1 MKNLFYIY
9 LLLIAIV
16 SCTKKANVEI
26 QNLNGN
32 TISVYGHGGMGI
44 KSSYPINT
52 FESIQKCL
60 NTESD
65 GVEFDVQL
73 TADSVLVAFHGKD
86 LSESTNLSGKISEL
100 TWAEIKEAKYKTTPY
115 LNYKII
121 TVNSIFS
128 RVRNLYDFN
137 YSMDCKVPDN
147 HANKKQY
154 LEIFASSISKL
165 LQKHNLKNNVYI
177 ESKDTNLINN
187 LVDLNL
193 TKRLFVYSSDFSSS
207 LTFSKEK
214 AIYGIS
220 ISNDIISKEQ
230 IELAHQNNL
239 RIVLWGIERKKDN
252 LSAVDKSPDFIQT
265 EDLNYL
271 KALLR

>member
-1 MKNLFYIY
+1 MKNNIYIIILLFSFF
-9 LLLIAIV
+9 A
-16 SCTKKANVEI
+16 CTKKADVEI
-26 QNLNGN
+26 KNLNGN
-32 TISVYGHGGMGI
+32 TISIFGHGGMGI

-60 NTESD
+60 NTGSA

-73 TADSVLVAFHGKD
+73 TSDSVLVAYHGTD

-100 TWAEIKEAKYKTTPY
+100 TWAEVKDAKYKTTPY
-115 LNYKII
+115 LDYKII
-121 TVNSIFS
+121 SVNSIFS
-128 RVRNLYDFN
+128 RVKKLYDFG

-147 HANKKQY
+147 HPHKSKY
-154 LEIFASSISKL
+154 LKNFASSINKL
-165 LQKHNLKNNVYI
+165 LKKYNLTNHAFI

-193 TKRLFVYSSDFSSS
+193 ANRLFVYSTDFSSS

>member
-1 MKNLFYIY
+1 MKNNIYILILLFSFF
-9 LLLIAIV
+9 A
-16 SCTKKANVEI
+16 CTKKADVEI

-32 TISVYGHGGMGI
+32 TISIFGHGGMGI

-60 NTESD
+60 NTGSD

-73 TADSVLVAFHGKD
+73 TSDSVLVAYHGTD

-100 TWAEIKEAKYKTTPY
+100 TWAEVKDAKYKTTPY
-115 LNYKII
+115 LDYKII
-121 TVNSIFS
+121 SVNSIFS
-128 RVRNLYDFN
+128 RVKKLYDFG

-147 HANKKQY
+147 HPHKSKY
-154 LEIFASSISKL
+154 LKNFASSINKL
-165 LQKHNLKNNVYI
+165 LKKYNLTNHAFI

-187 LVDLNL
+187 LVELNL

-207 LTFSKEK
+207 LKFSQKK
-214 AIYGIS
+214 GIYGIS
-220 ISNDIISKEQ
+220 IPNNIISKEQ

>member
-73 TADSVLVAFHGKD
+73 TADSVLVAYHGTD

-100 TWAEIKEAKYKTTPY
+100 TWAEVKDAKYKTTPY
-115 LNYKII
+115 LDYKII
-121 TVNSIFS
+121 SVNSIFS
-128 RVRNLYDFN
+128 RVKKLYDFG

-147 HANKKQY
+147 HPHKSKY
-154 LEIFASSISKL
+154 LKNFASSINKL
-165 LQKHNLKNNVYI
+165 LKKYNLTNHAFI

-187 LVDLNL
+187 LVELNL

-207 LTFSKEK
+207 LKFSQKK
-214 AIYGIS
+214 GIYGIS
-220 ISNDIISKEQ
+220 IPNNIISKEQ

>member
-1 MKNLFYIY
+1 
-9 LLLIAIV
+9 
-16 SCTKKANVEI
+16 
-26 QNLNGN
+26 
-32 TISVYGHGGMGI
+32 MGI

-60 NTESD
+60 NTGSA

-73 TADSVLVAFHGKD
+73 TSDSVLVAYHGTD

-100 TWAEIKEAKYKTTPY
+100 TWAEVKDAKYKTTPY
-115 LNYKII
+115 LDYKII
-121 TVNSIFS
+121 SVNSIFS
-128 RVRNLYDFN
+128 RVKKLYDFG

-147 HANKKQY
+147 HPHKSKY
-154 LEIFASSISKL
+154 LKNFASSINRL
-165 LQKHNLKNNVYI
+165 LKKYNLTNHAFI

-193 TKRLFVYSSDFSSS
+193 ANRLFVYSTDFSSS

>member
-1 MKNLFYIY
+1 MKNNIYIIILLFSFF
-9 LLLIAIV
+9 A
-16 SCTKKANVEI
+16 CTKKADVEI

-32 TISVYGHGGMGI
+32 TISIFGHGGMGI

-60 NTESD
+60 NTGSA

-73 TADSVLVAFHGKD
+73 TSDSVLVAYHGTD
-86 LSESTNLSGKISEL
+86 LSESTSLSGKISEL
-100 TWAEIKEAKYKTTPY
+100 TWAEVKDAKYKTTPY
-115 LNYKII
+115 LDYKII
-121 TVNSIFS
+121 SVNSIFS
-128 RVRNLYDFN
+128 RVKKLYDFG

-147 HANKKQY
+147 HPHKSKY
-154 LEIFASSISKL
+154 LKNFASSINKL
-165 LQKHNLKNNVYI
+165 LKKYNLTNHAFI

-193 TKRLFVYSSDFSSS
+193 ANRLFVYSTDFSSS